1 MSTYYKYAEQNADSQ
16 VNWADVSKNVSDM
29 LKAEVEIREKK
40 KTAYD
45 EAFQKMNQEIAN
57 SPQGKW
63 QDGNRFTNDAAHDIM
78 QQSLI
83 NYRLFK
89 SGQMN
94 ERDYTLARQNLQNGT
109 NTLFDLQKSYQSVYD
124 DRMQGLLSGKYQAL
138 TGSEMQQVEGFKD
151 FSTSKAI
158 IDPYTGMVNV
168 GKMVKNPTTG
178 VMELTKDVVP
188 VNVLF
193 PAPKPIIV
201 LSSASVTLNS
211 MVSVLPKNCTDEPE
225 FNAA

>member
-1 MSTYYKYAEQNADSQ
+1 
-16 VNWADVSKNVSDM
+16 
-29 LKAEVEIREKK
+29 
-40 KTAYD
+40 
-45 EAFQKMNQEIAN
+45 MNQEISN

-78 QQSLI
+78 QQSLL

-94 ERDYTLARQNLQNGT
+94 ERDYTFARQNLQNST

-124 DRMQGLLSGKYQAL
+124 DRMQGLLNNKYQAM
-138 TGSEMQQVEGFKD
+138 TGAEMAQVEGFKD
-151 FSTSKAI
+151 FSNSKAI
-158 IDPYTGMVNV
+158 IDPYTGMISI

-188 VNVLF
+188 VNVL
-193 PAPKPIIV
+193 KGKIGTPIPTWDADNAINGIV
-201 LSSASVTLNS
+201 GKLGDNV
-211 MVSVLPKNCTDEPE
+211 E
-225 FNAA
+225 FLYNAAGTMRAGTITKLLGLGALEGEYAKKRQRWKTIISTI